1 MAEHAKSLDISG
13 MPELLRLVE
22 EVRASNEPRLLTRD
36 HERLAVV
43 MPVSVRPPE
52 RRRGKTPTAED
63 LEAFR
68 SAAGGWRGV
77 VDVDKL
83 VKDIYESRR
92 ISTRPP
98 VDL

>member
-1 MAEHAKSLDISG
+1 MAEHAKEIDISG

-43 MPVSVRPPE
+43 MPVSVRPRSAVVG
-52 RRRGKTPTAED
+52 RRRPRRTSKP
-63 LEAFR
+63 
-68 SAAGGWRGV
+68 SVPPPVAGGV

>member
-1 MAEHAKSLDISG
+1 
-13 MPELLRLVE
+13 MPFDAR
-22 EVRASNEPRLLTRD
+22 T
-36 HERLAVV
+36 
-43 MPVSVRPPE
+43 
-52 RRRGKTPTAED
+52 GKRCRKAATAED
-63 LEAFR
+63 REAFR

-98 VDL
+98 VEL